1 MKIDLTGKKALITGG
16 ARGIGAAI
24 AADLAECG
32 AELLLLDREA
42 ETLQSTASGLAG
54 KGAVVRTLVAD
65 ITDPAATL
73 AAVQAESAKSG
84 PYLILVHNAGVTRD
98 NLLMRM
104 TDAEW
109 DLVMKVNLHP
119 LFFLTKEL
127 VRDMMRVRWG
137 RIVAISSVTGLM
149 GNPGQTNYASTKA
162 AITGFVKSLAR
173 EVGSRG
179 ITVNAV
185 APGFIRTPMTEKLQ
199 GEQID
204 RLKEGIALRRLGE
217 AEDIAHAVTFLAS
230 DQAAYVT
237 GHVLNVSGGLYM

>member
-1 MKIDLTGKKALITGG
+1 MKIDLTGKKALVTGG

-24 AADLAECG
+24 AADLAACG

-42 ETLQSTASGLAG
+42 EALQATAAELSS

-73 AAVQAESAKSG
+73 EAVQAETAKAG
-84 PYLILVHNAGVTRD
+84 PYLILVHNAGITRD

-104 TDAEW
+104 TGEEW
-109 DLVMKVNLHP
+109 DLVMKVNLQP

-127 VRDMMRVRWG
+127 VRDMMKERWG
-137 RIVAISSVTGLM
+137 RIIAISSVTGLM
-149 GNPGQTNYASTKA
+149 GNPGQTNYAATKA

-204 RLKEGIALRRLGE
+204 RLKDAIALRRLGE
-217 AEDIAHAVTFLAS
+217 AEDIAHAVAFLAS
-230 DQAAYVT
+230 EQAAYVT

>member
-1 MKIDLTGKKALITGG
+1 MKIDLTGRKALITGG

-24 AADLAECG
+24 AADLASCG

-42 ETLQSTASGLAG
+42 EALQATVAELSGG
-54 KGAVVRTLVAD
+54 GAAVRALVAD

-73 AAVQAESAKSG
+73 AAVQAETAQSG
-84 PYLILVHNAGVTRD
+84 PYLILVHNAGITRD

-104 TDAEW
+104 TQEEW
-109 DLVMKVNLHP
+109 DLVMKVNLQP
-119 LFFLTKEL
+119 LFWLTKEL
-127 VRDMMRVRWG
+127 VREMMRERWG
-137 RIVAISSVTGLM
+137 RIIAISSVTGLM
-149 GNPGQTNYASTKA
+149 GNPGQTNYAATKA
-162 AITGFVKSLAR
+162 AVTGFVKSLAR

-204 RLKEGIALRRLGE
+204 RLKDAIALRRLGE
-217 AEDIAHAVTFLAS
+217 AQDIAHAVAFLAS
-230 DQAAYVT
+230 EQAAYVT

>member
-1 MKIDLTGKKALITGG
+1 MKIDLTGRRALVTGG

-24 AADLAECG
+24 AADLAACG
-32 AELLLLDREA
+32 ARLLLLDREA
-42 ETLQSTASGLAG
+42 ETLAATAAALAG
-54 KGAVVRTLVAD
+54 KGADVRTLVAD
-65 ITDPAATL
+65 ITDPRATL
-73 AAVQAESAKSG
+73 AAVQGETAAHG
-84 PYLILVHNAGVTRD
+84 PCLILVHNAGVTRD

-104 TDAEW
+104 SDDEW
-109 DLVMKVNLHP
+109 DLVMKVNLQP
-119 LFFLTKEL
+119 LFWLTKEL
-127 VRDMMRVRWG
+127 VRDMMRERWG

-185 APGFIRTPMTEKLQ
+185 APGFIKTPMTDRLQ

-204 RLKEGIALRRLGE
+204 RLKDAIALRHLGE
-217 AEDIAHAVTFLAS
+217 AEDIAHAVAFLAS
-230 DQAAYVT
+230 EQAAYIT

>member
-1 MKIDLTGKKALITGG
+1 MNIDLTGKKALVTGG

-24 AADLAECG
+24 AADLASSG

-42 ETLQSTASGLAG
+42 EALQSTAARLTEEGG
-54 KGAVVRTLVAD
+54 VVRTLTAD
-65 ITDPAATL
+65 ITDPDSTL
-73 AAVQAESAKSG
+73 ALVQAEILKSG
-84 PYLILVHNAGVTRD
+84 PYQILVHNAGITRD

-104 TDAEW
+104 TDADW
-109 DLVMKVNLHP
+109 DLVMRVNFQP
-119 LFFLTKEL
+119 LYFLTKEL
-127 VRDMMRVRWG
+127 VRVMMRERWG
-137 RIVAISSVTGLM
+137 RIIAISSVTGLM
-149 GNPGQTNYASTKA
+149 GNPGQTNYAATKA

-185 APGFIRTPMTEKLQ
+185 APGFIQTPMTEKLQ

-204 RLKEGIALRRLGE
+204 RLKDGIALHRLGE

-230 DQAAYVT
+230 EQAAYIT

>member
-1 MKIDLTGKKALITGG
+1 MKIDLTGRTALVTGG

-24 AADLAECG
+24 AADLASCG
-32 AELLLLDREA
+32 AGLLLLDREA
-42 ETLQSTASGLAG
+42 EALAATAAALAAR
-54 KGAVVRTLVAD
+54 GAAVRTLVAD
-65 ITDPAATL
+65 ITDPQATL
-73 AAVQAESAKSG
+73 AAVQAETAAHG
-84 PYLILVHNAGVTRD
+84 PCLILVHNAGVTRD

-104 TDAEW
+104 TDDEW
-109 DLVMKVNLHP
+109 DLVMKVNLQP
-119 LFFLTKEL
+119 LFWLTKEL
-127 VRDMMRVRWG
+127 VRDMMRERWG

-185 APGFIRTPMTEKLQ
+185 APGFIKTPMTDKLQ

-204 RLKEGIALRRLGE
+204 RLKDAIALRRLGE
-217 AEDIAHAVTFLAS
+217 AEDIAHAVAFLAS
-230 DQAAYVT
+230 EQAAYVT

>member
-1 MKIDLTGKKALITGG
+1 MKIDLTGKKALVTGG

-24 AADLAECG
+24 AADLASCG

-42 ETLQSTASGLAG
+42 EALEATAAGLTA
-54 KGAVVRTLVAD
+54 KGAVVRTLVVD

-73 AAVQAESAKSG
+73 AAVQGAVAKSG
-84 PYLILVHNAGVTRD
+84 PQLILVHNAGITRD

-104 TDAEW
+104 TDEEW
-109 DLVMKVNLHP
+109 DLVMKVNLQP

-127 VRDMMRVRWG
+127 VRDMMRERWG
-137 RIVAISSVTGLM
+137 RIIAISSVTGLM

-204 RLKEGIALRRLGE
+204 RLKDAIALRRLGE

-230 DQAAYVT
+230 EQAAYVT